1 MSHWYEESAPEAD
14 EEFRAAAQARQA
26 SLTKPLGALGRLEDV
41 AIQLSAVQRTLEPHV
56 DKALIA
62 VFAGD
67 HGVTTEDVSAY
78 PQSVTSEMVR
88 NFANGGAAISVLAKA
103 MGVDFKVINVG
114 TVYALEDLPNV
125 LDMRVS
131 AGTQNMCVT
140 EAMTMEQCEEALEVG
155 RSIIDQ
161 AGDIDVFVGG
171 EMGIGNSTSA
181 AALAVA
187 HTRLS
192 ATAMVGRGTGIND
205 QMLAK
210 KSAVVTRAMSR
221 HLPHMKN
228 GMEVIRRIGG
238 YEINALVGAYIRAA
252 QKGIAVIVDGYIC
265 TAAAMSAVRINPSIR
280 PWLFFSHCSAEPG
293 HSRLLNKM
301 EAEPLLQLDMRL
313 GEGSGAALALPIM
326 QAACRLQKE
335 MASFEQAGVSRGSN

>member
-1 MSHWYEESAPEAD
+1 MPHWYEEPATEGD

-26 SLTKPLGALGRLEDV
+26 SLAKPLGSLGRLEDV

-56 DKALIA
+56 DRALIA

-67 HGVTTEDVSAY
+67 HGVTTEDVSVY
-78 PQSVTSEMVR
+78 PQWVTSEMVR
-88 NFANGGAAISVLAKA
+88 NFSNGGAAISALAKA
-103 MGVDFKVINVG
+103 MGVDVKVINVG

-125 LDMRVS
+125 LDMRVG

-140 EAMTMEQCEEALEVG
+140 EAMTLDQCQEAMAVG
-155 RSIIDQ
+155 RDIIDQ
-161 AGDIDVFVGG
+161 AGDIDIFIGG

-187 HTRLS
+187 HTLLS
-192 ATAMVGRGTGIND
+192 PTAMVGRGTGIGD

-210 KSAVVTRAMSR
+210 KSAAVTRALSR

-228 GMEVIRRIGG
+228 GMEVMRRIGG
-238 YEINALVGAYIRAA
+238 YEISALAGAYIRSA
-252 QKGIAVIVDGYIC
+252 QKGIAVLVDSYIC

-280 PWLFFSHCSAEPG
+280 PWLFFSHCSTELG
-293 HSRLLNKM
+293 HGRLLNKM
-301 EAEPLLQLDMRL
+301 EAVPLLQLDMRL
-313 GEGSGAALALPIM
+313 GEGIGAVLALPIM

-335 MASFEQAGVSRGSN
+335 MATFEQAGISRSNN

>member
-1 MSHWYEESAPEAD
+1 MSQWYEESAPEAD
-14 EEFRAAAQARQA
+14 EECRAAALQRQD
-26 SLTKPLGALGRLEDV
+26 SLTKPRGSLGKLEAAAV
-41 AIQLSAVQRTLEPHV
+41 QLAAVQRTARPVV
-56 DKALIA
+56 DKPLIV

-67 HGVTTEDVSAY
+67 HGVTVEDVSAY
-78 PQSVTSEMVR
+78 PQSVTAEMIR
-88 NFANGGAAISVLAKA
+88 NFSQGGAAISVLSRS
-103 MGVDFKVINVG
+103 MGVDFKVVNAG

-125 LDMRVS
+125 VDCRVA

-140 EAMTMEQCEEALEVG
+140 EAMSLEQCEEALIVG
-155 RSIIDQ
+155 RNTIDE
-161 AGDIDVFVGG
+161 AGEINVFVGG

-210 KSAVVTRAMSR
+210 KSAVVTRALSR

-228 GMEVIRRIGG
+228 GIEVLRRIGG
-238 YEINALVGAYIRAA
+238 FEIAALAGAYIRAA
-252 QKGIAVIVDGYIC
+252 QKGIAVLVDGYIC

-280 PWLFFSHCSAEPG
+280 PWLFFSHSSAEPG
-293 HSRLLNKM
+293 HSRLLAKM
-301 EAEPLLQLDMRL
+301 EAEPLLNLDMRL
-313 GEGSGAALALPIM
+313 GEGSGAALALPIL
-326 QAACRLQKE
+326 QAACRLHNE
-335 MASFEQAGVSRGSN
+335 MASFDDAGVSRGTD